1 MSGVTSKLTKPD
13 WFDLEKYKD
22 LSNLSAI
29 NWATLLTQRLFLYD
43 GRYGPP
49 MRRYDRS
56 IPEIVKLRG
65 KIFKSIEQD
74 PLNPYPFEFGK
85 KLPDLIWNFRK
96 SYEEF
101 FEGKQF
107 FSKLFQK
114 NIEPLT
120 VDRVYVLNKQI
131 PEEAINALENKN
143 RHENI
148 EDPIYREFYYRPIDS
163 TRGIYIDDM
172 LIQTVVENKINSLV
186 HICVNLSAP
195 DNQIINDFRTFL
207 KEVRKLSTPSLTVK
221 FNKTL
226 LKRLCNN
233 KVLPYLDLMLWADN
247 EFEIKILNRKLAAW
261 LYPDESDEFDAVDRV
276 RKTTQ
281 DLAEKTMEYEFIE
294 ALAKIKE

>member
-1 MSGVTSKLTKPD
+1 M
-13 WFDLEKYKD
+13 FD
-22 LSNLSAI
+22 
-29 NWATLLTQRLFLYD
+29 
-43 GRYGPP
+43 
-49 MRRYDRS
+49 
-56 IPEIVKLRG
+56 
-65 KIFKSIEQD
+65 SIEED
-74 PLNPYPFEFGK
+74 PLNPYPFEFGEEIPG
-85 KLPDLIWNFRK
+85 LTWNFRK

-101 FEGKQF
+101 SEGKQ

-120 VDRVYVLNKQI
+120 VASVYVLNKDI
-131 PEEAINALENKN
+131 PEEAINALENNKL
-143 RHENI
+143 HEKI

-163 TRGIYIDDM
+163 TRAIYIDDM
-172 LIQTVVENKINSLV
+172 LIKTVVGNKIIDSFV

-233 KVLPYLDLMLWADN
+233 KVLPYLDLLLWADK
-247 EFEIKILNRKLAAW
+247 EFDIKILNRKLAAW

>member
-1 MSGVTSKLTKPD
+1 MSEVTSKLTKPD

-49 MRRYDRS
+49 SRRYGLS
-56 IPEIVKLRG
+56 IPEIVKLRV
-65 KIFKSIEQD
+65 KIFISIEQD

-85 KLPDLIWNFRK
+85 KLPGLTWDFRK
-96 SYEEF
+96 SYEEL
-101 FEGKQF
+101 FEGKR

-114 NIEPLT
+114 NIRPLT
-120 VDRVYVLNKQI
+120 VDQVCVLNEHI
-131 PEEAINALENKN
+131 PEEAKNAFKNIKLPENF
-143 RHENI
+143 
-148 EDPIYREFYYRPIDS
+148 EDPIFREFYYRPIDS
-163 TRGIYIDDM
+163 ICGKFIDDR
-172 LIQTVVENKINSLV
+172 LIATVVHNKIDSLV
-186 HICVNLSAP
+186 HILVNLSAP

-247 EFEIKILNRKLAAW
+247 EFDIKILNRKLGSW

-281 DLAEKTMEYEFIE
+281 DLAEKSMEYEFIE

>member
-29 NWATLLTQRLFLYD
+29 NWATLLSQRKFLYD

-49 MRRYDRS
+49 RRRYGLS
-56 IPEIVKLRG
+56 IPEAAKLTI
-65 KIFKSIEQD
+65 KIFESIKQD

-85 KLPDLIWNFRK
+85 KVPGLTWNFRK
-96 SYEEF
+96 SYEESF
-101 FEGKQF
+101 GGKQ

-120 VDRVYVLNKQI
+120 VHRVYVLNKEI
-131 PEEAINALENKN
+131 PEEAINAFENNKL
-143 RHENI
+143 HENF
-148 EDPIYREFYYRPIDS
+148 EDPIFREFNYRPIDS
-163 TRGIYIDDM
+163 TRGIYIDDR
-172 LIQTVVENKINSLV
+172 LIQTVVENKISSLV

-226 LKRLCNN
+226 IKRLCNY

-247 EFEIKILNRKLAAW
+247 EFEIKILNRKLADW
-261 LYPDESDEFDAVDRV
+261 LYPDESNEFDAVDRV

-281 DLAEKTMEYEFIE
+281 DLAEKTMEYDFIE